1 LPTPRF
7 TPAKIVLIPT
17 LVGLNLVMGWIVS
30 AIKLPIY
37 LDSIGITVGAIL
49 GGPWVSVAIAVG
61 TTLLGTVLFSP
72 VLWAFSGTASLIGI
86 ASYLL
91 AERGLYRRWYL
102 AIVAGLIIAAVA
114 AVASAPVSAL
124 MFGGATAGGIDAVTL
139 FFRSAGNSILKSVFM
154 SGFASEPF
162 DKVAASLLSWFL
174 VHRLSRRTL
183 AWFPGAERRIW
194 GGPPKPGAGDARG

>member
-1 LPTPRF
+1 LRL
-7 TPAKIVLIPT
+7 TPAKLALIPT

-30 AIKLPIY
+30 AIKLPIF

-49 GGPWVSVAIAVG
+49 GGPWVAVAIAVG

-72 VLWAFSGTASLIGI
+72 VLWAFTGTAALIGI

-91 AERGLYRRWYL
+91 AERGFYRRWYL
-102 AIVAGLIIAAVA
+102 AVVAGLIIAIIA
-114 AVASAPVSAL
+114 ATASAPVSAL
-124 MFGGATAGGIDAVTL
+124 MFGGATAGGVDAVTF

-183 AWFPGAERRIW
+183 TWFPGAERRIW
-194 GGPPKPGAGDARG
+194 SDTPKPVPGRDDEG